1 MNPVTVSPIQNID
14 KNITK
19 HAGRRGFGNPN
30 IQSYIKLGD
39 EDSRHFHSCYN
50 LEGSRD
56 LTIYCACNTVA
67 INMSFKEC
75 PFLAVVFIWAAVTST
90 NVSTSVANRPKRS
103 DDVDPLKAVV
113 EQLAR
118 QVNSLSTQLT
128 QQGNSFNV
136 HLNAVNTEVTALKSK
151 TSE

>member
-1 MNPVTVSPIQNID
+1 MKPVTVNPTQSIL

-19 HAGRRGFGNPN
+19 PVGRTGFGNLN
-30 IQSYIKLGD
+30 TYSYIKLGD

-50 LEGSRD
+50 FEGSRD
-56 LTIYCACNTVA
+56 LTIYCAFNTVA

-75 PFLAVVFIWAAVTST
+75 PFLAVVFIWAAVTLT

-118 QVNSLSTQLT
+118 QVTSLSTQLT

-151 TSE
+151 TGE